1 MCDTRGH
8 EHWCNGCGKNL
19 NKEPKDSYTEIEW
32 SQNDKG
38 QIIEEKSMICKSCLE
53 EYDNIRELVKFFKN
67 LEYTPWGHVF
77 CSSCKKDL
85 TKELGK
91 DIKSGIDYECLS
103 FKCHE
108 RSGPNIKHIIK
119 VVVLCDDCVK
129 RDFNAKNLDKLKKLG
144 KNPIFS
150 PLVVCDK
157 IDVCKQYK
165 AGDKSVNCK
174 NIVIGR
180 DTKTLHFGLLCG
192 KRHKG
197 ATLLPFDDGFS
208 ISRPRKGKGAAV
220 ASPIVQA
227 TAPGLN
233 PIHDYIKEIEK
244 LLKKYK
250 LGKFAPPSVDYNM
263 FTNLQMRI
271 LNIEKALGIT
281 NGTVGMIAGPI
292 YAEVKGQ
299 HSSTD
304 PNNGT
309 VAPVQIVT
317 QVPTEVV
324 PIKETGDN
332 HPLKKNGKK
341 Q

>member
-1 MCDTRGH
+1 MCDTKGH
-8 EHWCNGCGKNL
+8 QHWCSNCGKNL
-19 NKEPKDSYTEIEW
+19 NKEPKNSYIEIQW

-53 EYDNIRELVKFFKN
+53 GSDNVRKLDEYFSKLQ
-67 LEYTPWGHVF
+67 YTPWGHVF
-77 CSSCKKDL
+77 CSDCKKDL

-91 DIKSGIDYECLS
+91 DIRPGIDYECLN

-119 VVVLCDDCVK
+119 IAVLCRDCVGK
-129 RDFNAKNLDKLKKLG
+129 DFNAENLDKLKKLG

-174 NIVIGR
+174 HIVIGR

-192 KRHKG
+192 RRHKG

-208 ISRPRKGKGAAV
+208 IIRPRKGKGAAV
-220 ASPIVQA
+220 ASPTIQA
-227 TAPGLN
+227 AAPGLN
-233 PIHDYIKEIEK
+233 PIHDYMKEFERI
-244 LLKKYK
+244 LKKYK

-271 LNIEKALGIT
+271 LNIEKLLGLTNGIT
-281 NGTVGMIAGPI
+281 GMITGPVQ
-292 YAEVKGQ
+292 VKIEGGP
-299 HSSTD
+299 SSTD
-304 PNNGT
+304 PNNGII
-309 VAPVQIVT
+309 AR
-317 QVPTEVV
+317 VPTTA
-324 PIKETGDN
+324 ITSIYDN
-332 HPLKKNGKK
+332 GKKIKKNGKK
-341 Q
+341 DAQ